1 MLSDQWENL
10 KGLESNLGE
19 DLFTKQDDEKTQL
32 LENCF
37 VTLLT
42 HFNYQSKDKSAIR
55 ISGDK

>member
-19 DLFTKQDDEKTQL
+19 DLFTKQDDEKIQL

-42 HFNYQSKDKSAIR
+42 HFNY
-55 ISGDK
+55 